1 MSIKRPT
8 VAGDETDR
16 SYTDKLSG
24 RKLAF
29 TPTRDEAVVTF
40 HTPPRDTDV
49 GAAMAS
55 TPLRISEGYNRKRG
69 FAAVRVADAEDINAA
84 TRPLLERPEVANA
97 LPAMVDADGLTR
109 HFLPDELT
117 VQFKPELGKEE
128 AERIIGEQGSW
139 VIAEQRTPGYYTI
152 AVPEGHGLFETIRR
166 FAAMTEVAFAEPSE
180 VSFNSALYIPN
191 DPRFAELWGLH
202 NTGQNVNG
210 TAGAA
215 DADIDAREAWDLERG
230 HPDVIVAVID
240 TGADLDHPD
249 LQPNILP
256 RGTEDWDFG
265 DAGDAVPD
273 DEDGHGTHV
282 AGTVAAVDNVA
293 GVIGVA
299 AGCRLMPLRVD
310 LTTGMN
316 QNRAD
321 AINYVA
327 QQAAANPN
335 RRYVVNCSW
344 RMNGDHAGVRN
355 AIITAVNTNVVVVFA
370 AGNANQNTDVTPQF
384 PGVYPQVISVA
395 ATDQADVRATFSNF
409 GTNVDVSAPGVNILS
424 TFPDDGYDFLDGT
437 SMASPHVAGLAALVW
452 SRSRALTNQQVRQT
466 IERTCD
472 NIDAANPNFV
482 GLLGRGRINAHRAL
496 ARTHVCAVNSQGRLW
511 HTIRFPNGSWQPFGD
526 VEGQTGEMGTLRQVA
541 AAVAGAQLHVCAIN
555 AKGRLWHTI
564 RFVNGSWQPFG
575 DVEGQTGEMGTLR
588 QVAAAVAGA
597 QLHVCAINAKGRLW
611 HTIRFAN
618 GSWQPFGDVE
628 GQTGDMGNL
637 KQVAVAAV
645 GAAAHVC
652 AINSKGR
659 LWHTI
664 RFANGSWQ
672 PFGDVEGQTG
682 EMGTLRQVAT
692 AAIGGDL
699 HVCAINSNGRLWHT
713 IRFADGSWQ
722 PFGDIEGQTG
732 EMGTLREVAAGFTAG
747 QLHVCAINSQGRLW
761 HTIRFTNG
769 SWQPF
774 GDVEGQTGEMGTL
787 RVAAVA
793 GE

>member
-40 HTPPRDTDV
+40 HQPPRDTEV

-55 TPLRISEGYNRKRG
+55 TPLRISEGYNRTRG
-69 FAAVRVADAEDINAA
+69 FAAVRVANAEDISAA

-117 VQFKPELGKEE
+117 VQFTPEVGKDE
-128 AERIIGEQGSW
+128 AERIIREQGSW

-166 FAAMTEVAFAEPSE
+166 FAAMPEVAFAEPSE
-180 VSFNSALYIPN
+180 VSFNSALYIPD

-210 TAGAA
+210 TAGAS

-327 QQAAANPN
+327 QQAVANPN

-355 AIITAVNTNVVVVFA
+355 AIINAVNNNVVVVFA

-384 PGVYPQVISVA
+384 PGVYPQVIAVA
-395 ATDQADVRATFSNF
+395 ATDQSDVRATFSNF

-452 SRSRALTNQQVRQT
+452 SRSRVLTNQQVRQT
-466 IERTCD
+466 IEATCD

-541 AAVAGAQLHVCAIN
+541 AATRLDTLHVCAVN
-555 AKGRLWHTI
+555 SQGRLWHTI
-564 RFVNGSWQPFG
+564 RFRQRQLAAVRRHRGPDRGDGQAAPGRGRRCRRPAARLRDQREGAAVAHDPLRERELAAVRRRRGPDRRHGQPGAGGGRRGGRGGARVRNQLEGPPLAHHPLRERRLAAVRRRRGPDRRDGQAAPGRGRCPRRRPPRVRDQLEGPPLAHDPLRRRDLAAVRRHRGPDRRDGHPARGRGGLHRGPAARLRDQLAGGLWHTIRFPNGSWQPFG
-575 DVEGQTGEMGTLR
+575 DVEGQTGEMG
-588 QVAAAVAGA
+588 
-597 QLHVCAINAKGRLW
+597 N
-611 HTIRFAN
+611 
-618 GSWQPFGDVE
+618 
-628 GQTGDMGNL
+628 
-637 KQVAVAAV
+637 
-645 GAAAHVC
+645 
-652 AINSKGR
+652 
-659 LWHTI
+659 
-664 RFANGSWQ
+664 
-672 PFGDVEGQTG
+672 
-682 EMGTLRQVAT
+682 
-692 AAIGGDL
+692 
-699 HVCAINSNGRLWHT
+699 
-713 IRFADGSWQ
+713 
-722 PFGDIEGQTG
+722 
-732 EMGTLREVAAGFTAG
+732 
-747 QLHVCAINSQGRLW
+747 
-761 HTIRFTNG
+761 
-769 SWQPF
+769 
-774 GDVEGQTGEMGTL
+774 L

>member
-24 RKLAF
+24 RTLAF
-29 TPTRDEAVVTF
+29 TPKRDEAVVTF
-40 HTPPRDTDV
+40 HKPPRDTEV
-49 GAAMAS
+49 GAAVAS
-55 TPLRISEGYNRKRG
+55 TPLRISEGYNRTRG
-69 FAAVRVADAEDINAA
+69 FAAVRVANAEDISAA

-117 VQFKPELGKEE
+117 VQYTPEVGKDE

-152 AVPEGHGLFETIRR
+152 AVPEGHGLFGTIRR
-166 FAAMTEVAFAEPSE
+166 FAAMPEVAFAEPSE
-180 VSFNSALYIPN
+180 VSFNSALYIPD

-230 HPDVIVAVID
+230 HLDVIVAVID

-282 AGTVAAVDNVA
+282 AGTVAAVDNVT

-321 AINYVA
+321 AVNYVA

-355 AIITAVNTNVVVVFA
+355 AIINAVNNNVVVVFA

-384 PGVYPQVISVA
+384 PGVYPQVIAVA
-395 ATDQADVRATFSNF
+395 ATDQSDVRATFSNF
-409 GTNVDVSAPGVNILS
+409 GTNVDVSAPGVNVLS

-466 IERTCD
+466 IEATCD

-511 HTIRFPNGSWQPFGD
+511 HTIRFPNGGWQPFGD
-526 VEGQTGEMGTLRQVA
+526 VEGQTGEMGTCARSPPQRA
-541 AAVAGAQLHVCAIN
+541 SPSCTCARSTRRAGCGTRSGSRTGAGSRSATSRARPARWASCARSRPLSP
-555 AKGRLWHTI
+555 APSCTSARSTRRG
-564 RFVNGSWQPFG
+564 GC
-575 DVEGQTGEMGTLR
+575 GTR
-588 QVAAAVAGA
+588 SV
-597 QLHVCAINAKGRLW
+597 RE
-611 HTIRFAN
+611 RR
-618 GSWQPFGDVE
+618 WQPFGDVE

-637 KQVAVAAV
+637 EQVAVAAV
-645 GAAAHVC
+645 GAGLHVC
-652 AINSKGR
+652 AINAEGR

-664 RFANGSWQ
+664 RSRTDSWQ

-682 EMGTLRQVAT
+682 EMGELRQVA
-692 AAIGGDL
+692 AAAVGGDL
-699 HVCAINSNGRLWHT
+699 HVCAVNSNGPALAHDPVRRRQLAAVRRHRGPDRRHGRPARGRGGLPWASCT
-713 IRFADGSWQ
+713 SARST
-722 PFGDIEGQTG
+722 PG
-732 EMGTLREVAAGFTAG
+732 EVLAHDPVP
-747 QLHVCAINSQGRLW
+747 H
-761 HTIRFTNG
+761 G